1 MKKTN
6 SYDARDHHFLS
17 PDYNRN
23 TFNIPEK
30 HKESILDKLALLYG
44 ADYADE
50 YYSELERIIKVYFA
64 HKTPKMISW
73 EENIKAAERF
83 TEEDIILITYGDLI
97 HNRSEKPLKTMK
109 ELCKK
114 YLNGVF
120 NTIHILPFF
129 PYSSDRGFA
138 VMDFEE
144 VDPQLGKWEDIL
156 DLKSD
161 FKLMFDGV
169 FNHVSSKSRWFQE
182 FLNQN
187 PYYADFFTV
196 FSTSTQ
202 ISADHLGL
210 IVRPRTSDLLTP
222 FDTLEGKRL
231 VWTTF
236 SNDQIDLNF
245 HNPRVLLK
253 MVEIL
258 LTYVRRGADII
269 RLDAVTYLWEELGTS
284 CVHLDQTHAVI
295 KLFREILDV
304 AAPHTAL
311 ITETNVRHDDNVR
324 YFGNGFDEAQMVYNF
339 ALPPLV
345 LYTIQNENAGKLS
358 EWAASLEKVSDQ
370 ATFFNFLDSH
380 DGVGLMAVNG
390 ILSAEEIE
398 MMALKIL
405 EHGGYISYKAN
416 GDGSQSPYELNIT
429 WFSAVN
435 NEDAGEPVELQ
446 IRRYL
451 ASRAIALVL
460 MGVPGV
466 YLHGLLGSKND
477 AELVIEQKQTRSI
490 NRKNL
495 NKDELLKA
503 LENPNSSTFQ
513 VTVRLIRLIR
523 RRIKERAFHPNSPQ
537 KILNISESLF
547 SVLRST
553 PDGKEHIL
561 ALINVTSKLQSI
573 EIDLPEVCSLAV
585 EWQDIISR
593 AGWLCKNGEIKI
605 SLKPY
610 QIVWLKARL

>member
-1 MKKTN
+1 MKETN
-6 SYDARDHHFLS
+6 SYDTRDHHFLS
-17 PDYNRN
+17 PDYNRSTIN
-23 TFNIPEK
+23 VPEK
-30 HKESILDKLALLYG
+30 HKKSILDKLALLYG

-97 HNRSEKPLKTMK
+97 YNKSEKPLKTIK

-120 NTIHILPFF
+120 NTIHLLPFF

-144 VDPQLGKWEDIL
+144 VDPQLGSWEDIL

-182 FLNQN
+182 FLDQN

-202 ISADHLGL
+202 ISADHLEL

-222 FDTLEGKRL
+222 FDTLNGKRM

-236 SNDQIDLNF
+236 SSDQIDLNF

-304 AAPHTAL
+304 AAPHTTL

-345 LYTIQNENAGKLS
+345 LHTIQNENAGKLS
-358 EWAASLEKVSDQ
+358 EWAASLEKISDQ
-370 ATFFNFLDSH
+370 TTYFNFLDSH

-435 NEDAGEPVELQ
+435 NEDADEPVELQ
-446 IRRYL
+446 IHRYL

-460 MGVPGV
+460 MGVPGI

-490 NRKNL
+490 NRKNI

-513 VTVRLIRLIR
+513 VTAKLIRLIR

-537 KILNISESLF
+537 RILPVSDSLF
-547 SVLRST
+547 TVLRST

-561 ALINVTSKLQSI
+561 SIINITSETQNVVI
-573 EIDLPEVCSLAV
+573 REDDVCGLAA
-585 EWQDIISR
+585 EWSDILSKKDYI
-593 AGWLCKNGEIKI
+593 CKNGEIR
-605 SLKPY
+605 LELNPY
-610 QIVWLKARL
+610 QVSWLKTSR